1 MKMTKREL
9 KNVVKE
15 CLIEI
20 LSEGL
25 VSTQKTLSEST
36 MQAST
41 RRVQDQISTPVQR
54 PNIADKISFLPNK
67 EDIRRP
73 ASRPGIE
80 PQNLARSLTTDPV
93 LADIFADTARS
104 GAHQKM
110 NESISP
116 GMHES
121 VVAAAGDT
129 AARVMLQSDPV
140 DVFGDSASKWATLA
154 FSEKIPARS

>member
-36 MQAST
+36 VQAAPRAT
-41 RRVQDQISTPVQR
+41 QERAPVSAQR
-54 PNIADKISFLPNK
+54 SNIADKISFLPNR
-67 EDIRRP
+67 EEIRRP
-73 ASRPGIE
+73 VNRPSVE
-80 PQNLARSLTTDPV
+80 PQNLARSLTSDPV

-110 NESISP
+110 NESIRN

-121 VVAAAGDT
+121 AVAAAGDT
-129 AARVMLQSDPV
+129 AAKVMLQSDPT
-140 DVFGDSASKWATLA
+140 DIFGDSASKWATLA
-154 FSEKIPARS
+154 FSEKIPVRS